1 MNRLEFALPPERDFA
16 GALGQL
22 ADPSRPPHVALLAE
36 LSGPRRADVALWR
49 STWPTIDVARRRWLC
64 EHMAAAAEADF
75 ALHYDPLFVAALDDT
90 DAMVRTAAVEALWEN
105 EDPHLAERFRQL
117 LEADTD
123 AGVRAQA
130 ASALAPFV
138 RLAEMEEL
146 PEPLGRRLVAALVDA
161 ASDPGEDV
169 DVRRRATESVG
180 FVDSPEVRALI
191 EEHVDAPERALVAG
205 ALVAMGRAGRK
216 RWEPYVLEYIESP
229 DPLLRFAAAQAAG
242 EMGMRRAVPLL
253 LPLAEGDDVEIQL
266 TAIWALGEIGGRQ
279 ARRALQGL
287 VTDDDE
293 LQAAI
298 DDALSMVDLMDEVG
312 PGLPQLRLD
321 RAQLVPAADDPVDD
335 EDDDSDDWADDLVVD
350 GDVDE
355 DEDETDW

>member
-1 MNRLEFALPPERDFA
+1 MKSQEFALPPERDFA

-36 LSGPRRADVALWR
+36 LSGPTRADVALWR

-75 ALHYDPLFVAALDDT
+75 ALHYDPLFVVALDDPQ
-90 DAMVRTAAVEALWEN
+90 AEVRAAAVEALWEN
-105 EDPHLAERFRQL
+105 EDPHLADRFCEL
-117 LEADTD
+117 LVSDTD
-123 AGVRAQA
+123 AAVRAQS

-146 PEPLGRRLVAALVDA
+146 PEPLGRRLIAALVDA
-161 ASDPGEDV
+161 ARDPGEDM

-191 EEHVDAPERALVAG
+191 EEHVEAPERALVAG

-216 RWEPYVLEYIESP
+216 RWEPYVLEYIEAP

-242 EMGMRRAVPLL
+242 EMGTRRAVPLL
-253 LPLAEGDDVEIQL
+253 LPLAEGDDIEIQL

-293 LQAAI
+293 VQAAI

-312 PGLPQLRLD
+312 PGSAHLRVD
-321 RAQLVPAADDPVDD
+321 RARPVPATDDPDD
-335 EDDDSDDWADDLVVD
+335 NEDDDLEDWADDLI
-350 GDVDE
+350 E
-355 DEDETDW
+355 DESGW